1 MAFIDA
7 LRNKF
12 IKRSPVL
19 IFLLGYLASVLGVIT
34 AMRIFPQD
42 VGLMGLAFGS
52 LIMQPF
58 ITKLLANEEKVVYR
72 EKRFSRKLFS
82 DHSQTFKTFLLLFLG
97 VFVAYSSM
105 YLYSNQIRVENHFD
119 SQLDVYVNNAG
130 GAISNQLSLRTIAG
144 AASAFECKTAFDC
157 FLGYSANNFSVM
169 LVTLL
174 LSLLYGAGAM
184 LFLSWNASVWG
195 TVFAYLAKKT
205 AFETG
210 SAKYAAFSEL
220 FVKIFPHTFLE
231 ASAYFLAVI
240 AGLVISKA
248 LLREKLWSPRFN
260 FIIRDGM
267 LFFYLSIV
275 IIFVAA
281 FIEAYLYPYF

>member
-7 LRNKF
+7 LRDKF
-12 IKRSPVL
+12 VKRSPIL
-19 IFLLGYLASVLGVIT
+19 IFLLGYISSVFGVLT
-34 AMRIFPQD
+34 AFLIFPDD

-58 ITKLLANEEKVVYR
+58 LSKLLANEDKIVYR
-72 EKRFSRKLFS
+72 QKRFSRKLFS
-82 DHSQTFKTFLLLFLG
+82 DHSQTFKTIFLLFLG
-97 VFVAYSSM
+97 VMLAYSTM
-105 YLYSNQIRVENHFD
+105 YLYSNQIRVRNLFD
-119 SQLDVYVNNAG
+119 TQLDRFVNTGSA
-130 GAISNQLSLRTIAG
+130 ASNQVVGSAITGSASL
-144 AASAFECKTAFDC
+144 ECKTQFDC
-157 FLGYSANNFSVM
+157 FLGISANNFRVM
-169 LVTLL
+169 LVALL

-195 TVFAYLAKKT
+195 TVFAYYAKNS
-205 AFETG
+205 AFTTG

-220 FVKIFPHTFLE
+220 LVRVFPHTFLE

-260 FIIRDGM
+260 FVIRDGM
-267 LFFYLSIV
+267 LFFYLSII

-281 FIEAYLYPYF
+281 YIEVYLLPFF